1 MKEKGHIDID
11 VCSLS
16 THQLYVKKQ
25 DKNLKRKELFCHRNL
40 HSFFGQKK
48 RKRKKGKKKSRIFF
62 LLYRCMFPMY
72 RPLSQSTTIM
82 CSNMQMET
90 RHEITVLSL

>member
-1 MKEKGHIDID
+1 MATSDLKFKISFAEFMKEKGHIDID

-48 RKRKKGKKKSRIFF
+48 KGKGKRAKRNPAFSSYCTAVCF
-62 LLYRCMFPMY
+62 LCTGR
-72 RPLSQSTTIM
+72 
-82 CSNMQMET
+82 
-90 RHEITVLSL
+90 

>member
-1 MKEKGHIDID
+1 MEKKRHINID

-48 RKRKKGKKKSRIFF
+48 KEKEKGQKEILHF
-62 LLYRCMFPMY
+62 LPTVPLYVSYVPAVEPEHNDYVQQYANGNR
-72 RPLSQSTTIM
+72 S
-82 CSNMQMET
+82 
-90 RHEITVLSL
+90 